1 MKEERED
8 EENDKDSSSTARSY
22 HPVFSG
28 SAIIRSHAATANKL
42 SREKSNRSN
51 SSISVLEN
59 DNSTT
64 DYFNQTM
71 EPSS

>member
-8 EENDKDSSSTARSY
+8 EEIDKSSGSTARSN

-51 SSISVLEN
+51 SSIEVLEN
-59 DNSTT
+59 GNSTM
-64 DYFNQTM
+64 DYFNQTV
-71 EPSS
+71 ENSS